1 MGLPPIVRRL
11 TFRQAEREFAHRAAA
26 FVVPTY
32 RVQVHLHPVQ
42 RRRSPVAAPLG
53 PEVTMARSCPC
64 CGIEV
69 REQVD
74 WCPLCSTRLVLPREV
89 RLLSWTV
96 IALEVLILAI
106 VGD

>member
-1 MGLPPIVRRL
+1 
-11 TFRQAEREFAHRAAA
+11 
-26 FVVPTY
+26 
-32 RVQVHLHPVQ
+32 VQ